1 MTRKAS
7 LVVTVV
13 TALAFAAPAL
23 ARVDSS
29 EPQWQKALTARSDAL
44 NKAYGLGAYDPA
56 LRALEIRSQ
65 GLNERYGLGAY
76 ASSSVN
82 AVEARERAFGAK
94 RDAQLTSTL
103 SPDAFERAVGSHI
116 GSVREPVVDDRFRI
130 DPTTVPGPVTVT
142 TSGRDIEWPQIGIG
156 FGIGLL
162 LAAGLYL
169 ATRLSRT
176 RQLVH

>member
-7 LVVTVV
+7 LVVTVI
-13 TALAFAAPAL
+13 TALALAAPAL
-23 ARVDSS
+23 ARVDTG
-29 EPQWQKALTARSDAL
+29 EPQWQKALAARSDAL
-44 NKAYGLGAYDPA
+44 NKAHGLGVYDPS

-82 AVEARERAFGAK
+82 AVDARERAFGAK
-94 RDAQLTSTL
+94 REAQLTSTV
-103 SPDAFERAVGSHI
+103 SPDAFGRAVGSHI

-130 DPTTVPGPVTVT
+130 DPTTVPGPVSVT
-142 TSGRDIEWPQIGIG
+142 TSGRDLEWPQIGVG

-162 LAAGLYL
+162 LAAGMFL
-169 ATRLSRT
+169 AMRLSRT
-176 RQLVH
+176 RQLAH